1 MWIAVPTENKIFVE
15 KSINIIKTG
24 KNEDILT
31 KSVTNISTSMI
42 FHRLSR
48 LFDVDNIIIHG
59 L

>member
-42 FHRLSR
+42 FQRLSR